1 MEHDFVKRVFG
12 KKRYFKQIDKKEFH
26 FLFDSSPLELDS
38 AVEFYDIE
46 SFEYFLVINFSRVVP
61 RRIASF
67 KIRLFLYLDSPLPYK
82 KITYT
87 YNVPKK
93 KISDKILGADDYI
106 PIPETYFK
114 RYEIFLDEV
123 VWEDGEVQTVGCST
137 LDRKTVAPEKHITE
151 IDAQITHSETSEK
164 YPAVVMPQFSNNAWI
179 CTCSQKNTSEDTVCV
194 RCSRERG
201 NLEKMLEK
209 TEISKDSYSQYQRA
223 RKVEHITARTY
234 EKTSEAKEKKIEA
247 EIEKVEKREKY
258 KDKMRVQALPRIVLY
273 FVAGYLIYLFLRWV
287 ESL

>member
-82 KITYT
+82 KISYT
-87 YNVPKK
+87 YNVAKK
-93 KISDKILGADDYI
+93 KISDKILGTEDYI

-123 VWEDGEVQTVGCST
+123 VWEDGERQTLACST
-137 LDRKTVAPEKHITE
+137 LDKKSVSDEKHIAE
-151 IDAQITHSETSEK
+151 LDAELTHSETSEK
-164 YPAVVMPQFSNNAWI
+164 HPAVVMPQFSVNAWI
-179 CTCSQKNTSEDTVCV
+179 CTCSQKNSSEEEVCR
-194 RCSRERG
+194 RCLRERSSV
-201 NLEKMLEK
+201 EKMLEK
-209 TEISKDSYSQYQRA
+209 TEVTKDQYSHYARA
-223 RKVEHITARTY
+223 KKVEHITVRTAAAP
-234 EKTSEAKEKKIEA
+234 SEEKEKKIEA
-247 EIEKVEKREKY
+247 ELEKVEKREKY